1 MGNELIIDPSFITDI
16 KGIISSGRENAYSAA
31 SKAMVLTYWNVGKR
45 IVEQEQ
51 DGRERAEYGKTLIET
66 LAEELT
72 REFGTSY
79 SKRNLQYF
87 RKFYLFFPD
96 EQIVNA
102 CVHKSDSSILL
113 PRRKITISILY
124 FITLN

>member
-1 MGNELIIDPSFITDI
+1 MENNLKVYQSVITDI
-16 KGIISSGRENAYSAA
+16 KGIISSGRENAYNVANRV
-31 SKAMVLTYWNVGKR
+31 MVSTYWQIGKR
-45 IVEQEQ
+45 IVEQ
-51 DGRERAEYGKTLIET
+51 DGKERAEYGKALIEA

-72 REFGTSY
+72 REYGTSY

-102 CVHKSDSSILL
+102 CVHNLNWTHFRSLL
-113 PRRKITISILY
+113 RVPDEEARFWY
-124 FITLN
+124 W